1 MNMNAASSSTLD
13 RGPQPSPA
21 RDRYPVLIIVE
32 DDTDDFTL
40 LKRAL
45 WKTGASARV
54 WWAKTCAEALEILAQ
69 VSAGNANVC
78 IVSDIKLPDLDGFEL
93 LRMVKSLPG
102 EHHPKF
108 VFLTGN
114 SDAAASVRAQR
125 LGADGFFAKPIRWD
139 DLVET
144 ARALQKLA
152 LQV

>member
-1 MNMNAASSSTLD
+1 MNMNASSSSTLD
-13 RGPQPSPA
+13 HGSHPTA
-21 RDRYPVLIIVE
+21 GRDRYPVLIVVE
-32 DDTDDFTL
+32 DDTDDFAL

-78 IVSDIKLPDLDGFEL
+78 IVSDLKLPDLDGFEL
-93 LRMVKSLPG
+93 LRMVKSQPG

-114 SDAAASVRAQR
+114 SDSAASVRAQR
-125 LGADGFFAKPIRWD
+125 LGADGFFAKPTRWD
-139 DLVET
+139 ELVET
-144 ARALQKLA
+144 ARAL
-152 LQV
+152 